1 MAIFTKSTSDKKDK
15 AGVRDTMV
23 HNIWLAGLGAYAKS
37 SEEVNQLSDKGK
49 TLFDELIERGKA
61 VESHTKER
69 VHTAKSQTSVVLE
82 ERVHKVVQKLI
93 GLDNDRL
100 DQVDDKID
108 QLTASIEALVAK
120 KEKEVAPKRAG
131 RKAKAEASAKPATRG
146 RKAGIARRKTEKTEV
161 VAAKPVPKVEPVT
174 EKAAELAKKVEV
186 VATNTVTEVKNAVT
200 QTEQN
205 KPQEPMKS

>member
-1 MAIFTKSTSDKKDK
+1 M
-15 AGVRDTMV
+15 
-23 HNIWLAGLGAYAKS
+23 
-37 SEEVNQLSDKGK
+37 
-49 TLFDELIERGKA
+49 
-61 VESHTKER
+61 
-69 VHTAKSQTSVVLE
+69 
-82 ERVHKVVQKLI
+82 QKLI

-205 KPQEPMKS
+205 KPQEPVKS